1 MKTASILIFLVMMV
15 TQSALNLKPL
25 QNMPQTVKNEF
36 IPTKKSDSTIAV
48 WEYSFSQDHLHKVI
62 NQYESFKTN
71 EVKVAEIIGYR
82 EKRIYSLS
90 MIYLKNVV
98 YLPVLEMEM
107 LPRLFFDA
115 VHFFKDLKDTGFNK
129 RFDLT
134 KSSFLYEP
142 FSRRFLFADIPSL
155 VIGNTL
161 PSSRD
166 LLVTMLN
173 DLCSIHNCLK
183 QELTKVGLR
192 KYDDFSTAL
201 IYATGKRLIALT
213 DNDVIKFAF
222 SIFDYS
228 EERDAGA
235 LVAFSRSVTTDPKP
249 FESSSS
255 LFASKLDIILPR
267 DFDNEVEVE
276 ILINGEIVDT
286 INVKGKSFFVFFC
299 KTIEGKTDSKCID
312 IRNTEQLSARR
323 HSFVYDGP
331 NKPVVNVVSYCS
343 NINCKEHD
351 LLEIYISD
359 ETRDIGKTLFDSE
372 SSRPKRLF
380 PLKKENEKN
389 DFLIYCVNNKNEKY
403 IYRVRDGVAIDN
415 SKILLA
421 INYELPAS
429 MKFSHFTMGVPRSL
443 SLEKCFG
450 RFNLI
455 KKLDISSNELLLFM
469 RRRDLN
475 NENEKLAMGV
485 VEQTSPATASVLIE
499 CRNEFKDDEH
509 TIINYFD
516 NTIKTGKH
524 VYKFDKPLAVVED
537 NKKIKDPERCVEL
550 LGNERYQFRVKNV
563 NDSLKKGLLNI
574 NSHRES
580 TNVAFDNFS
589 IVYTSMA
596 QGNEFSFKSLSDR
609 LDDLN
614 KPTLFINCKIQ
625 NVAIVNGGFKR
636 KLEVRVFYS
645 ENVTKGFKPIEK
657 QALYTSYIPNGIEIW
672 IDGMLTHNQRVD
684 FSTVKAMYLS
694 ETEVIYAYQIDRLGE
709 CKASLDFK
717 VYEDKHGRKD
727 FIYLKCNYLTT
738 STLNERKVI
747 RPEIMENFYALKVVR
762 DKLLPLYPKDKKF
775 I

>member
-1 MKTASILIFLVMMV
+1 MKTASILIFLVMMA

-25 QNMPQTVKNEF
+25 QNMPQTIKNEF

-48 WEYSFSQDHLHKVI
+48 WKYSFAQDHLQKVM
-62 NQYESFKTN
+62 NKYKSFKKKG
-71 EVKVAEIIGYR
+71 VKVAEIIGYR
-82 EKRIYSLS
+82 EKKIYGLS

-98 YLPVLEMEM
+98 YLPVLETEM

-115 VHFFKDLKDTGFNK
+115 IHFFKDLKDTGFDK

-155 VIGNTL
+155 VIGITL
-161 PSSRD
+161 PSSGN

-173 DLCSIHNCLK
+173 DLCTIHNCLK
-183 QELTKVGLR
+183 QDLTKVSLR

-201 IYATGKRLIALT
+201 VYTNGKRLFALT
-213 DNDVIKFAF
+213 DDDVIKFAH

-235 LVAFSRSVTTDPKP
+235 LVTFSRSVTTDPKP
-249 FESSSS
+249 FESSTS
-255 LFASKLDIILPR
+255 LFASKLDILLPR
-267 DFDNEVEVE
+267 DFDDQIELE

-299 KTIEGKTDSKCID
+299 KTIEGMTDSKCID
-312 IRNTEQLSARR
+312 IRNTEQSSARR

-331 NKPVVNVVSYCS
+331 SKPVVNVVSYCS

-359 ETRDIGKTLFDSE
+359 EIRDIGKTLFDSE

-380 PLKKENEKN
+380 PFKKENEKN
-389 DFLIYCVNNKNEKY
+389 DFLIYCINNKNEKY
-403 IYRVRDGVAIDN
+403 IYRVRDGVAIEH
-415 SKILLA
+415 SKIILA

-429 MKFSHFTMGVPRSL
+429 MKFSHFTTVPHTL

-455 KKLDISSNELLLFM
+455 KKLDISSHELLFF
-469 RRRDLN
+469 RKRKDLKD
-475 NENEKLAMGV
+475 ENEKLVMGV
-485 VEQTSPATASVLIE
+485 VEQTSPATASVLLE
-499 CRNEFKDDEH
+499 CKNEFKDDEH

-516 NTIKTGKH
+516 KTIKTGKY
-524 VYKFDKPLAVVED
+524 VYKFDKPLAVVEN

-550 LGNERYQFRVKNV
+550 LDNEKYQFRVKTV
-563 NDSLKKGLLNI
+563 NEYLKKGFLNI

-580 TNVAFDNFS
+580 TNAAFNNYS
-589 IVYTSMA
+589 IVYTSMT
-596 QGNEFSFKSLSDR
+596 GGTEFSFKSLSDK
-609 LDDLN
+609 LDELN
-614 KPTLFINCKIQ
+614 KPTLFVNCKIQ
-625 NVAIVNGGFKR
+625 NVATVTGGFKR

-657 QALYTSYIPNGIEIW
+657 QALYTSYIPNGLEIYV
-672 IDGMLTHNQRVD
+672 DGILNHNQRVD

-694 ETEVIYAYQIDRLGE
+694 ETEVIYAYQIDRLGG

-717 VYEDKHGRKD
+717 VYEDKHGRKE
-727 FIYLKCNYLTT
+727 FIYLKCNYITY
-738 STLNERKVI
+738 STLTDRKVI
-747 RPEIMENFYALKVVR
+747 RPEILENFYALKVVR
-762 DKLLPLYPKDKKF
+762 DKLLQLYPNDKKS